1 MKVMKILVATSLL
14 FFISIF
20 GFSQELIIQKEN
32 YKRKEIRAFNS
43 LTKAQKKT
51 TLVIVNSQLEWID
64 SSAKSSITITDR
76 LSSDQVDAAK
86 TYVDLGILP
95 AVTETTYYAVENSS
109 KILRV
114 PSVTRKEIE
123 LKSALNIK

>member
-1 MKVMKILVATSLL
+1 LL
-14 FFISIF
+14 FFIGIF

-76 LSSDQVDAAK
+76 LSSDQADAAK

-95 AVTETTYYAVENSS
+95 AVAETTYYAVENSS

-114 PSVTRKEIE
+114 PSVTRKEVE
-123 LKSALNIK
+123 LKSALNLK